1 MATQLSAYASI
12 EGQLGLRVAL
22 CEPDPAVRAQLRN
35 AIDADPLLIVAA
47 ESYSWQECEACLD
60 DVVPELLIV
69 RSELLPSDWNLRGA
83 SDQFQPVVI
92 ALRTTL
98 SFPGR
103 ENALRIPADP
113 RAIKASLDRAVRD
126 VYERKAKQLLFLVD
140 RYVKGSRSA
149 SACATVLRVEDDH
162 GLVDLRTE
170 TIFSI
175 LAARKNVWIR
185 SIHGKYM
192 LREPIHEMSER
203 LDPRWF
209 VRIHRSVIINL
220 RHIDRA
226 SLFGDKPTHIA
237 LSDGSRYPVG
247 PSYRDALAV
256 ALRQDTAA

>member
-1 MATQLSAYASI
+1 MATQLSAYASF

-35 AIDADPLLIVAA
+35 AIDADPLLVVAA
-47 ESYSWQECEACLD
+47 ESHSWYECEACLD

-69 RSELLPSDWNLRGA
+69 RSELLPADWNLHGTP
-83 SDQFQPVVI
+83 DQFRPVVI
-92 ALRTTL
+92 ALHTTL
-98 SFPGR
+98 SFPGQ
-103 ENALRIPADP
+103 ENALRVPADP

-140 RYVKGSRSA
+140 RYVKGSHTA
-149 SACATVLRVEDDH
+149 STCATVLRVERDEE
-162 GLVDLRTE
+162 LVDLRTE

-185 SIHGKYM
+185 SIHGKFL

-226 SLFGDKPTHIA
+226 SLSTEKPTHVV
-237 LSDGSRYPVG
+237 LTDCSRYPVG
-247 PSYRDALAV
+247 PSYRDALAE